1 LKEIDMQ
8 HEQQR
13 TSTAGSRQHDFTG
26 DFQTLHTRRPGFV
39 MPNAWDAGSAII
51 LANEGFE
58 AIATTSAG
66 IAFSLGKPDYD
77 VEDARRAVSR
87 EEMFDRT
94 RQIVEAVN
102 IPVNGDLEAG
112 YGDTPES
119 VAQTIRMAI
128 DAGLAGGNIED
139 KIPGQRALYPE
150 SLAVERIAAARE
162 QISASRSAFVLTA
175 RTDAFAVQQ
184 PDSLEACIRRGNLFR
199 EAGADCVFPPGVS
212 DIELIQRLVQEIDA
226 PLNIVMGLGTAS
238 GNAGA
243 ILRTGVQRISL
254 GGTFAR
260 SALGFIR
267 AAARELRDQGSIG
280 FASGQLSG
288 PVLNALFAGSKLT

>member
-1 LKEIDMQ
+1 MF
-8 HEQQR
+8 R
-13 TSTAGSRQHDFTG
+13 A
-26 DFQTLHTRRPGFV
+26 LHTRKPGFV

-58 AIATTSAG
+58 AIGTTSAG

-77 VEDARRAVSR
+77 VEDVRRAVSR
-87 EEMFDRT
+87 DDMFDRM
-94 RQIVEAVN
+94 RQIVEAVG
-102 IPVNGDLEAG
+102 IPVNGDLESG
-112 YGDTPES
+112 YGDTPEI

-128 DAGLAGGNIED
+128 ETGLAGGNIED

-150 SLAVERIAAARE
+150 TLAVERIAAARE
-162 QISASRSAFVLTA
+162 QISANRSAFVLTA
-175 RTDAFAVQQ
+175 RTDAFAVQSS
-184 PDSLEACIRRGNLFR
+184 DAVETCIRRGNLFR

-212 DIELIQRLVQEIDA
+212 DIELMQRLVREIDA
-226 PLNIVMGLGTAS
+226 PLNIVMGLGTTS

-260 SALGFIR
+260 SALGFVR
-267 AAARELRDQGSIG
+267 ASARELRDQGSIG

-288 PVLNALFAGSKLT
+288 TWLNALLTGSKKT

>member
-1 LKEIDMQ
+1 MRDGQKGI
-8 HEQQR
+8 
-13 TSTAGSRQHDFTG
+13 STIRSHRHDVAGTFR
-26 DFQTLHTRRPGFV
+26 TLHTRRPGFV
-39 MPNAWDAGSAII
+39 MPNAWDAGSATI

-77 VEDARRAVSR
+77 VADVRRAVSR
-87 EEMFDRT
+87 EDMFDRM

-112 YGDTPES
+112 YGDTPEV

-128 DAGLAGGNIED
+128 EAGLAGGNIED
-139 KIPGQRALYPE
+139 KVPGERALYPE
-150 SLAVERIAAARE
+150 RLAVERIAAARE
-162 QISASRSAFVLTA
+162 QISASRSMFVLTA
-175 RTDAFAVQQ
+175 RTDAFAVGSS
-184 PDSLEACIRRGNLFR
+184 DAVGTCIRRANLFR

-212 DIELIQRLVQEIDA
+212 DIELIRRLVREIDA
-226 PLNIVMGLGTAS
+226 PLNVVMGLRTAS

-243 ILRTGVQRISL
+243 ILQTGVKRVSL

-288 PVLNALFAGSKLT
+288 AELNALFAGSKLA

>member
-1 LKEIDMQ
+1 MQ
-8 HEQQR
+8 NEQTKAATGLARRDDLAR
-13 TSTAGSRQHDFTG
+13 T
-26 DFQTLHTRRPGFV
+26 FQTLHRRSVGFL

-66 IAFSLGKPDYD
+66 IAFSLGRPDYD
-77 VEDARRAVSR
+77 VEDLRRAVSR
-87 EEMFDRT
+87 EEMFDRM
-94 RQIVEAVN
+94 RQIVAAVN
-102 IPVNGDLEAG
+102 VPVNGDLEAG
-112 YGDTPES
+112 YGDTPEI

-139 KIPGQRALYPE
+139 KIPGEHALYPE

-162 QISASRSAFVLTA
+162 EISRSRRAFVLTA
-175 RTDAFAVQQ
+175 RTDAFAVQGS
-184 PDSLEACIRRGNLFR
+184 DAVATCVRRANLFR
-199 EAGADCVFPPGVS
+199 GAGADCVFPPGVS
-212 DIELIQRLVQEIDA
+212 DVELIQRLVREIDA

-243 ILRTGVQRISL
+243 ILQTGVQRISL

-267 AAARELRDQGSIG
+267 AAARELRDQGSIV
-280 FASGQLSG
+280 FASAQLSG
-288 PVLNALFAGSKLT
+288 AALNTLFAGRKTT

>member
-1 LKEIDMQ
+1 MQ
-8 HEQQR
+8 NEQIKP
-13 TSTAGSRQHDFTG
+13 SRQHDLART
-26 DFQTLHTRRPGFV
+26 FQALHTRSPGFV

-77 VEDARRAVSR
+77 VEDVRRVVSR
-87 EEMFDRT
+87 EEMFDRM

-112 YGDTPES
+112 YGDTPEV
-119 VAQTIRMAI
+119 VARTIRMAI

-139 KIPGQRALYPE
+139 KIPGERALYPE
-150 SLAVERIAAARE
+150 TLAVERIAAARE
-162 QISASRSAFVLTA
+162 EISASRSTFVLTA
-175 RTDAFAVQQ
+175 RTDAFALHSSNAV
-184 PDSLEACIRRGNLFR
+184 ETCIRRANLFR
-199 EAGADCVFPPGVS
+199 KAGADCVFPPGLA
-212 DIELIQRLVQEIDA
+212 DIELMRRLVREIDA

-238 GNAGA
+238 GNAHA
-243 ILRTGVQRISL
+243 ILQTGVQRISL

-260 SALGFIR
+260 SALGFIC
-267 AAARELRDQGSIG
+267 AAARELRDEGSIG
-280 FASGQLSG
+280 FATGQLSG
-288 PVLNALFAGSKLT
+288 AVLNGLFTGSK